1 MNRAMARAQCQN
13 VARGKRA
20 LSLFGN
26 CIGRIAALLMMH
38 PTNSRLAGAE
48 LPHWTLHWLDA
59 TGDLSAWRDR
69 ITAQVNDAYRMM
81 KPFVQ
86 PTAID
91 ILIERGNENVT
102 PETGMRT
109 DIARPN
115 LATLVFD
122 PYNDN
127 FSNTLT
133 NGLVA
138 RQMVNTSHRAMRAA
152 GPGYG
157 FTLGGAMVS
166 EGLAAQFVR
175 LVCNS
180 APEPWDTAVSD
191 GMLSSM
197 WPDQRGM
204 MNTKFDHGEWFSGTG
219 DKPRW
224 LGYTMGTKIVEN
236 WLLSGV
242 DLTPERLISVPAPKV
257 LNAVP
262 VQAMVS

>member
-1 MNRAMARAQCQN
+1 MILRHC
-13 VARGKRA
+13 
-20 LSLFGN
+20 L
-26 CIGRIAALLMMH
+26 GRITGLPMMQRRK
-38 PTNSRLAGAE
+38 TRLAGTE
-48 LPHWTLHWLDA
+48 LSHWTLHWLDA

-69 ITAQVNDAYRMM
+69 ITGQVNDAYRAM
-81 KPFVQ
+81 KPFVK
-86 PTAID
+86 PTAMD
-91 ILIERGNENVT
+91 ILIERGKENVT
-102 PETGMRT
+102 PETGMRSE
-109 DIARPN
+109 IARPN

-122 PYNDN
+122 PYNEN
-127 FSNTLT
+127 FSQTLK
-133 NGLVA
+133 NGLIA

-180 APEPWDTAVSD
+180 PTEPWDDAVSD
-191 GMLSSM
+191 GSLDSL
-197 WPDQRGM
+197 WPDQRVL

-224 LGYTMGTKIVEN
+224 LGYTIGTKIVEN

-242 DLTPERLISVPAPKV
+242 DLTPDRLISVPAPKV
-257 LNAVP
+257 LNAAP
-262 VQAMVS
+262 LQAMVS

>member
-1 MNRAMARAQCQN
+1 MA
-13 VARGKRA
+13 
-20 LSLFGN
+20 
-26 CIGRIAALLMMH
+26 
-38 PTNSRLAGAE
+38 
-48 LPHWTLHWLDA
+48 HWTLHWLDA

-69 ITAQVNDAYRMM
+69 ITAQINDAYRMM
-81 KPFVQ
+81 APFVT
-86 PTAID
+86 PASMD

-109 DIARPN
+109 EITRPN

-122 PYNDN
+122 PYNDH
-127 FSNTLT
+127 FAETLK
-133 NGLVA
+133 NGLIP
-138 RQMVNTSHRAMRAA
+138 RQMINTSHRAMRAA

-175 LVCNS
+175 LVCDS
-180 APEPWDTAVSD
+180 PLEPWDTALSD
-191 GMLSSM
+191 DVLATM
-197 WPDQRGM
+197 WPDQRTL
-204 MNTKFDHGEWFSGTG
+204 MNTKFDHAEWFSGAG

-224 LGYTMGTKIVEN
+224 LGYTVGAKIVEN
-236 WLLSGV
+236 WLLSGA
-242 DLTPERLISVPAPKV
+242 DLSPERLINVPAPKV